1 MVMMCQVTQGKDVK
15 VVQTCNE
22 KVDGDDVPSDTR
34 KVG

>member
-1 MVMMCQVTQGKDVK
+1 MVMMCQVRQGKEVK

-34 KVG
+34 KGG

>member
-1 MVMMCQVTQGKDVK
+1 MRQGKEVK

-34 KVG
+34 KGG